1 MKSPYLEQAR
11 LMLRI
16 LPHVA
21 KETCFALK
29 GGSAINF
36 FRRDM
41 PRISVDIDL
50 TYVPISPRDEAL
62 GGIGEALQRIKAG
75 IGKAIPGAAIHES
88 LSAGHL
94 FKLVVRGDGAQV
106 KIEPNTVIRGTIEPP
121 VERALSAK
129 VENKFG
135 LAVLARIAADSDL
148 YGGKICAA
156 LDRQHP
162 RDLFDVKLLLA
173 GEGLTAGIRK
183 GFVVYLASHDRPMHE
198 LIDPSRKDMRAVY
211 DSEFLGMTDEPVT
224 YEELVETRERLIVRL
239 RADLTDAERKF
250 LVSIKEGQ
258 PDWDLMGLPG
268 IENMPAIQWKL
279 QNIRKMN
286 KTKHRDQLFELKS
299 KLGL

>member
-21 KETCFALK
+21 KEKCFALK

-41 PRISVDIDL
+41 PRLSVDIDL
-50 TYVPISPRDEAL
+50 TYVPVGVRDDAL
-62 GGIGEALQRIKAG
+62 EGIGEALKRIKTG
-75 IGKAIPGAAIHES
+75 ISKALPGTAIHES
-88 LSAGHL
+88 LSAGHV

-135 LAVLARIAADSDL
+135 LSVYAWIAADSDL

-162 RDLFDVKLLLA
+162 RDLFDIKLLLS
-173 GEGLTAGIRK
+173 GEVLTAQVRK
-183 GFVVYLASHDRPMHE
+183 GFVVYLASHDRPIHE
-198 LIDPSRKDMRAVY
+198 LLDPNRKDMKAVY
-211 DSEFLGMTDEPVT
+211 DSEFLGMTDAPVT
-224 YEELVETRERLIVRL
+224 YEELVETRERLIARL
-239 RADLTDAERKF
+239 KTDLTDAEKKF
-250 LVSIKEGQ
+250 LISVKEGR

-268 IENMPAIQWKL
+268 IERLPAIQWKL

-286 KTKHRDQLFELKS
+286 KAKHQDQLLKLRS